1 MQICSYAYFQD
12 MQGLD
17 VTLMAKLFLFRPLRH
32 MGTGCNAESKFV
44 SLHATKRC
52 GVMEV

>member
-12 MQGLD
+12 IQELD
-17 VTLMAKLFLFRPLRH
+17 VMLKAKLFLFIPLRH
-32 MGTGCNAESKFV
+32 MATGCNPEGKFV
-44 SLHATKRC
+44 SLHAMKGC